1 MSGSEAFGG
10 GCIKTR
16 LRIES
21 KSLSIS
27 RRKLRMQITVVIAC
41 SD

>member
-10 GCIKTR
+10 DCVETR

-27 RRKLRMQITVVIAC
+27 RRKLRMQITVVTAC